1 MKKVLLLMMVIAMA
15 FSFAACKSDDDSK
28 DAVENKYGLE
38 NGVLLVGVD
47 DTYPPME
54 YVDENGDLVG
64 FDVDFAKALAEEM
77 GVEIEFKS
85 TAWDGIF
92 ANLSAKQY
100 DVIISSVSMTTERMD
115 TMNFSTPYL
124 ANGQVIMVSPEMADA
139 ITTPEDLAGLKV
151 GVQFETTADIAA
163 TKQQE
168 TIDFELIQYDD
179 MTVCLAA
186 MEAGQIDCIVA
197 DMAVAIDAVAKNP
210 EVFKVSSAQLT
221 NEPIA
226 VALNKDTP
234 ELEAAINDAIAALQ
248 ANGKLA
254 EISVEHLGEDYTAN
268 IDTEL
273 R

>member
-1 MKKVLLLMMVIAMA
+1 MKKIIIIVMLLAILA
-15 FSFAACKSDDDSK
+15 FTGCSQGVAN
-28 DAVENKYGLE
+28 ELGLID
-38 NGVLLVGVD
+38 NTLLVGVD

-54 YVDENGDLVG
+54 YVNENGELAG

-92 ANLSAKQY
+92 ANLAAKQY
-100 DVIISSVSMTTERMD
+100 DVIISSVSMTTDRME

-124 ANGQVIMVSPEMADA
+124 ANGQVIIVAPDMADSIKA
-139 ITTPEDLAGLKV
+139 PEQLEGLKV

-163 TKQQE
+163 KKQQE
-168 TIDFELIQYDD
+168 KIEFELIQYND

-210 EVFKVSSAQLT
+210 KIFKISSAQLT

-226 VALNKDTP
+226 VAINKDVP
-234 ELEAAINDAIAALQ
+234 KLEALINEAIATLQ
-248 ANGKLA
+248 ENGSLSS
-254 EISVEHLGEDYTAN
+254 ISLEHLGEDYTQN
-268 IDTEL
+268 IDIEL
-273 R
+273 K

>member
-1 MKKVLLLMMVIAMA
+1 MKKVLVLIMVLIMA
-15 FSFAACKSDDDSK
+15 FAFASCAKEEVTES
-28 DAVENKYGLE
+28 KYGLV
-38 NGVLLVGVD
+38 NNTLLVGVD

-54 YVDENGDLVG
+54 YVNEDGELVG

-100 DVIISSVSMTTERMD
+100 DVIISSVSMTTDRME
-115 TMNFSTPYL
+115 TMSFSSPYL
-124 ANGQVIMVSPEMADA
+124 ANGQVIMVSPDMADT
-139 ITTPEDLAGLKV
+139 IQTPDDLAGLIV

-163 TKQQE
+163 TKQLE

-210 EVFKVSSAQLT
+210 DVYKVSSAQLT

-226 VALNKDTP
+226 VAMNKDVP
-234 ELEAAINDAIAALQ
+234 ELEAAINEAIAALQ
-248 ANGKLA
+248 ESGKMT
-254 EISVEHLGEDYTAN
+254 EISVDHLGDDYTSN

>member
-1 MKKVLLLMMVIAMA
+1 MKKIILIMMVVLLAISV
-15 FSFAACKSDDDSK
+15 AACSK
-28 DAVENKYGLE
+28 EAETGKYGLA
-38 NGVLLVGVD
+38 GDTLYVGVD

-54 YVDENGDLVG
+54 YVDENGELVG
-64 FDVDFAKALAEEM
+64 FDVDFAKALAEEL
-77 GVEIEFKS
+77 GVAIEFKS

-92 ANLSAKQY
+92 ANLAAKQY
-100 DVIISSVSMTTERMD
+100 DVIISSVSMTTDRME

-124 ANGQVIMVSPEMADA
+124 ANGQVIMVSPANADS
-139 ITTPEDLAGLKV
+139 INTPADLAGLKV

-163 TKQQE
+163 TKQLEE
-168 TIDFELIQYDD
+168 TDFELIQYDD

-210 EVFKVSSAQLT
+210 EVFQISSAQLT

-226 VALNKDTP
+226 VAMNKDVA
-234 ELEAAINDAIAALQ
+234 ELEAAINEAIAALQ
-248 ANGKLA
+248 ESGKLA
-254 EISVEHLGEDYTAN
+254 EISVEHLGADYTSN